1 MAFSSSVE
9 FLGGG
14 FSRAHM
20 QRRGEGGR
28 KENIRGPRRG
38 DKRKAEEDLEELRA
52 AAAEACPTSAWNAMV
67 AKARRLQHQ
76 AVFETRVAIRVAQS
90 EEGQSSSLSSL
101 NSIDREAFDAD
112 DDSQLDVDTQEYYG
126 DDNELWQ
133 EIDEEGNLPASYQ
146 PPPRTP
152 FPDPK
157 DTIEATV
164 LLSKFR
170 PTRMSTEDL
179 KKLLDARADPNI
191 TLPGSIHPL
200 FKVMTF
206 ASADQVGPMRDLL
219 LQAGAVE
226 SDEAKER
233 WALRRSTDATEK
245 AWLRNFHADP
255 SLVPYMCG

>member
-152 FPDPK
+152 VPDPK

-179 KKLLDARADPNI
+179 KKLLDARADPNSYRRRRVAPAPKPRRLGFDTWRLGFNVFGCFLRNLI
-191 TLPGSIHPL
+191 DFHR
-200 FKVMTF
+200 K
-206 ASADQVGPMRDLL
+206 L
-219 LQAGAVE
+219 LQKGGWPAE
-226 SDEAKER
+226 
-233 WALRRSTDATEK
+233 TEK
-245 AWLRNFHADP
+245 CLK
-255 SLVPYMCG
+255 